1 MKDMGKEQPGRSSGP
16 AETGPLLLQEL
27 LSAISPWGFLN
38 VLGLP
43 WP

>member
-1 MKDMGKEQPGRSSGP
+1 MKDVGKGQPGRSSEP
-16 AETGPLLLQEL
+16 SETGPLLLQEL

-38 VLGLP
+38 VLGLL